1 MSWTSFSAPLAEFG
15 AGLEVDHERTACLHG
30 GEAGIDA
37 VGQAALFSHLVHQ
50 AGAEAAAAEDLVA
63 QVERRVVGIL
73 AVDAKLGEH
82 QVGLLGGEVDVR
94 QAGLGR
100 FRLDGLGQR
109 RALGQRLGDFRGDRF
124 GLLPREVADQR
135 DDHVAGGVGLLVERL
150 QLFAAD
156 RWNGLFVAVAGVRVG
171 MLAIEALEQL
181 QAGQLAGVLLLVLET
196 GQDLVLDACQSVLG
210 EGRLADHLFEQL
222 QRLGPLVGIG
232 QAAQAGHRH
241 VAVGAVAERGAEVLE
256 AGGDGSGVLARHA
269 FVEHGVGQH
278 RQAGGAGVLAA
289 AGGEGQ
295 AQVEHRQFMGFDEQ
309 HLGTFGGLPFLDVQ
323 LAMDRRL
330 LGDVLQRL
338 QLVFL
343 DRRGMG
349 RRRGLGGRATK

>member
-1 MSWTSFSAPLAEFG
+1 M
-15 AGLEVDHERTACLHG
+15 R
-30 GEAGIDA
+30 
-37 VGQAALFSHLVHQ
+37 
-50 AGAEAAAAEDLVA
+50 
-63 QVERRVVGIL
+63 
-73 AVDAKLGEH
+73 
-82 QVGLLGGEVDVR
+82 
-94 QAGLGR
+94 
-100 FRLDGLGQR
+100 
-109 RALGQRLGDFRGDRF
+109 
-124 GLLPREVADQR
+124 
-135 DDHVAGGVGLLVERL
+135 
-150 QLFAAD
+150 
-156 RWNGLFVAVAGVRVG
+156 
-171 MLAIEALEQL
+171 
-181 QAGQLAGVLLLVLET
+181 
-196 GQDLVLDACQSVLG
+196 QSVLG

-309 HLGTFGGLPFLDVQ
+309 YLGTFGGLPFLDVQ

-349 RRRGLGGRATK
+349 RCRGLGGRATK